1 MRSLTNPWS
10 GGIESERNWIETF
23 LILELG
29 PLFLSFFFFF
39 RNGKLNRVMMWPN
52 LTKPLKAS
60 VFREQSQ
67 SVYIDLQR
75 LLSGELHQ
83 S

>member
-29 PLFLSFFFFF
+29 PLFFLEME
-39 RNGKLNRVMMWPN
+39 N
-52 LTKPLKAS
+52 
-60 VFREQSQ
+60 
-67 SVYIDLQR
+67 
-75 LLSGELHQ
+75 
-83 S
+83 